1 MPAMGRRPGPRA
13 PHGLQDFTEA
23 QVSHKAG
30 FGTAEIAG
38 LQPDGD
44 PVYTQRARAATV
56 DPGRD

>member
-23 QVSHKAG
+23 QVSPKAG

-56 DPGRD
+56 DQGRD